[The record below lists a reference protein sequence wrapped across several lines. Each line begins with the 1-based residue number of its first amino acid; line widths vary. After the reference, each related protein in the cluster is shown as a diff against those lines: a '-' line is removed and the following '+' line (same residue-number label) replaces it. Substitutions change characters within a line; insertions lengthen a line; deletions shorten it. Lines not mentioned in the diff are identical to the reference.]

1 MAMIPNKQ
9 VYLTDKQPRSRSI
22 NRMNQFDIDFE
33 NDLSK
38 TATESEFDKEFE
50 NDLSNVKLSFNNNAF
65 SDDSFNDGINT
76 SLSSPV
82 SAESRFN
89 PNEKSSNKNET
100 KQDSGWDSFRLNDFG
115 LPVMKMR
122 TYSKKANLISTSIK
136 RRDKIAMS
144 DILNA
149 NIDPPVNK
157 IGDAFHNDTSLF
169 SQDSYDDQI
178 EYKNENYPLNLN
190 SSPVKENSNI
200 DFSYPSVKT
209 KKNVTFSDETFE
221 YLDSIDDKFI
231 TTRNKVHPKKMCS
244 FQETQETT
252 SSQSLFSSSLSKD
265 SFVEER
271 EILVLSDD
279 DFSNHNV
286 NRNINSSQVKN
297 KDNLFSDDIINNLF
311 VEAPQNLKPKWVHTV
326 PTCSEKRESPALT
339 STETRNPSLLVKFK
353 VDFNKLDQYIKDCE
367 KIEDIFSVFE
377 NLDDVPI
384 TKKQKRTM
392 DIQET
397 TSDITSSQIT
407 ENGFN
412 SNETKNHRQED
423 GTHSGCEVKSDNL
436 NETIKESLNE
446 VYERQVSKPEKDKD
460 HILETLTF
468 DRDSNRKETTE
479 LSVSK
484 VASNRRYGMTRSFLL
499 NDFSDSDAEDINEE
513 HYKHQDESSAKTA
526 VSVKEKRR
534 KPQISSSQTLQNF
547 TDLKV
552 SGISKTF
559 NEDFSYFLEIF
570 NSKKSSISQ
579 KRNSLLELCIKLI
592 ESRDFS
598 QNLQI
603 LSMPQ
608 NIILDILQS
617 NDLLL
622 MTSFFQFTSTILKL
636 NKNCN
641 FSTSVISFF
650 GNSYENL
657 DTLKSAICLILKKGA
672 LFGFENIGKEI
683 NKIDTLTMN
692 DWIHLVENKISQ
704 STTKHNMAFIKI
716 TPYYLALEYLV
727 VIIQNCGDDTTASNF
742 PDSSFCFQIMRF
754 SESLIDQLRNNANNG
769 VILESLIISLSTM
782 ELYNVQF
789 LEYPSNYNQLEK
801 FLRKLFYL
809 TDLNSSFQ
817 PSNSLFNCINSFS
830 IVLTTTIGSEMV
842 NIPKGVLDSI
852 YNTKNLVARLNKLN
866 ENSCFQS
873 CDLFSLGFILNLID
887 NDDIISFIENQNELQ
902 LKFQSM
908 VKNLEC
914 LEIDVKRASDNEA
927 LNKQHCIGYFCIIV
941 TTLIEK
947 IETLKKNFGTDQIK
961 KIIKNLKFFKDSILS
976 ANHNNSMTD
985 RIDCCIAY
993 CDKCII

>member
-1 MAMIPNKQ
+1 MAMVPYKQ

-22 NRMNQFDIDFE
+22 YRMNQFDIDFE
-33 NDLSK
+33 NDLTK

-50 NDLSNVKLSFNNNAF
+50 NDLSNVKLSLNNAF

-89 PNEKSSNKNET
+89 VNDKSFNKNET
-100 KQDSGWDSFRLNDFG
+100 KQDNGWDSFKLNDFG

-136 RRDKIAMS
+136 RRDKISMS
-144 DILNA
+144 DILNT
-149 NIDPPVNK
+149 NIDPPVTK
-157 IGDAFHNDTSLF
+157 TGDAFHNDTSLF

-178 EYKNENYPLNLN
+178 ECKNENYPLNLN

-200 DFSYPSVKT
+200 DFSYPAIKT
-209 KKNVTFSDETFE
+209 EKKNVTFSDETFE
-221 YLDSIDDKFI
+221 YLENIDDKFI
-231 TTRNKVHPKKMCS
+231 TTRKKVNLKKMYS
-244 FQETQETT
+244 FQETEGTS

-279 DFSNHNV
+279 DFSNHNI
-286 NRNINSSQVKN
+286 NKNINSSQVKN
-297 KDNLFSDDIINNLF
+297 KDNLFSDDNINNLF
-311 VEAPQNLKPKWVHTV
+311 VEAPQNLKPKWAHTV
-326 PTCSEKRESPALT
+326 PTCSEKRESPDFT
-339 STETRNPSLLVKFK
+339 STQTWNPSLLVKFK
-353 VDFNKLDQYIKDCE
+353 VDFNRLDQYIKDCE

-412 SNETKNHRQED
+412 ANETKNHRQED

-446 VYERQVSKPEKDKD
+446 VYERQVFKPEKGKD
-460 HILETLTF
+460 HILESFTF

-484 VASNRRYGMTRSFLL
+484 MASNRRYGMTRSFLL
-499 NDFSDSDAEDINEE
+499 NDFPDSGVEDMNEE

-534 KPQISSSQTLQNF
+534 KHQISSSQTLQNF

-579 KRNSLLELCIKLI
+579 KRNSLLELCIKSI

-622 MTSFFQFTSTILKL
+622 ITSFFQFTSTILKS
-636 NKNCN
+636 NKHCK
-641 FSTSVISFF
+641 FSLSVISFF

-657 DTLKSAICLILKKGA
+657 DTLRSAICLILKKGT

-683 NKIDTLTMN
+683 NKIDALTMN
-692 DWIHLVENKISQ
+692 DWILLVEKKISQ
-704 STTKHNMAFIKI
+704 STTKHNMSFINI

-817 PSNSLFNCINSFS
+817 TSNSLFNCINSFS

-842 NIPKGVLDSI
+842 NIPKGILDSI
-852 YNTKNLVARLNKLN
+852 YNTKNLLARLNKLN

-914 LEIDVKRASDNEA
+914 LKMDVNRASDNEA

-947 IETLKKNFGTDQIK
+947 IETFKKKFGTDQIK
-961 KIIKNLKFFKDSILS
+961 KIINNLNFFKDSILS